1 MSENATR
8 EQEPDAS
15 NADTSLEEIEARLD
29 ELRDEKQQADALS
42 EAFTD
47 ATDALDD
54 IRTDAL
60 VDDETAAKV
69 ELLKQMLRQ
78 IRQFDV
84 HAHESIH
91 HEREA
96 LHRQGRK
103 LKRAE
108 DGESR

>member
-1 MSENATR
+1 MTTNATSG
-8 EQEPDAS
+8 QEPDAS
-15 NADTSLEEIEARLD
+15 NADRSLEEIEARLD
-29 ELRDEKQQADALS
+29 ELRDEKEQADELA

-47 ATDALDD
+47 ATDALDA
-54 IRTDAL
+54 ICTDAL

-103 LKRAE
+103 LKHAE
-108 DGESR
+108 EGEP

>member
-1 MSENATR
+1 MS
-8 EQEPDAS
+8 
-15 NADTSLEEIEARLD
+15 ADTSLEEIEARLD
-29 ELRDEKQQADALS
+29 ELRDEKEQADALS
-42 EAFTD
+42 ESFTD
-47 ATDALDD
+47 ATDALDA

-78 IRQFDV
+78 TRQFDV
-84 HAHESIH
+84 RAHESIH

>member
-1 MSENATR
+1 MS
-8 EQEPDAS
+8 
-15 NADTSLEEIEARLD
+15 ADSSLEEIEVRLD
-29 ELRDEKQQADALS
+29 ELRDEKEQADELS
-42 EAFTD
+42 ESFTD
-47 ATDALDD
+47 ATDALDA

-69 ELLKQMLRQ
+69 ELLKQMLRH

-103 LKRAE
+103 LKHAE
-108 DGESR
+108 EAES

>member
-1 MSENATR
+1 MS
-8 EQEPDAS
+8 
-15 NADTSLEEIEARLD
+15 ADTSLEEIEARLD
-29 ELRDEKQQADALS
+29 ELRDEKEQADALS
-42 EAFTD
+42 ESFND
-47 ATDALDD
+47 AVDALDA

-60 VDDETAAKV
+60 VDGETAAKV

-91 HEREA
+91 HERET
-96 LHRQGRK
+96 LRRQGRK

>member
-1 MSENATR
+1 MS
-8 EQEPDAS
+8 
-15 NADTSLEEIEARLD
+15 ADTSLEDIEARLD
-29 ELRDEKQQADALS
+29 ELRDEKEQADELS
-42 EAFTD
+42 ESFTD
-47 ATDALDD
+47 ATDALDA

-84 HAHESIH
+84 RAHESIH
-91 HEREA
+91 HERET
-96 LHRQGRK
+96 LRRQGRK